1 MQSFKKEEKKEKE
14 KERELNKINDKKRMA
29 ENRMYK
35 QR

>member
-1 MQSFKKEEKKEKE
+1 MQSFEKEEKKE

>member
-1 MQSFKKEEKKEKE
+1 MQSFKKEEKKE